1 MELSIVHAVKRT
13 MNGAKTAE
21 MQDQNFFS
29 ATMIVYLTI
38 VVCIGWTSK
47 NNPITQLR
55 LAVK

>member
-1 MELSIVHAVKRT
+1 MVHAVKRT

-38 VVCIGWTSK
+38 VFCIGWTSK